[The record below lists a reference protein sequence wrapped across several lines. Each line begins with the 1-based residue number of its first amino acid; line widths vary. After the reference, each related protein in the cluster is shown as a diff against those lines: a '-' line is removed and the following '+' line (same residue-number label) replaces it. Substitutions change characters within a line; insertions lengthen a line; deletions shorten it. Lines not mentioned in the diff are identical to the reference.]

1 MEYESVK
8 EGVGSICYFSLQ
20 LPFVVGENQ
29 WVFAFLHWQINHQ
42 ISLWQNV
49 NVVYSKRNLKPNS
62 FMFYQCQTKSS
73 WHLDAKVLWSVCLW
87 TCARIPPVN
96 NGVVGHRRKA
106 LGYFCSY
113 IDKVSMQKLA
123 VNLLNLYLQ
132 VSSQFF
138 PLTAQLQMLC
148 LPWGKIKSSRS
159 SGVSRFV
166 PIWSFFAPTQT
177 SATNLGSFK
186 YGSGRE
192 QEKQRW
198 QKSKSRLKSVSFF

>member
-8 EGVGSICYFSLQ
+8 EGVGSICYFSSQ

-29 WVFAFLHWQINHQ
+29 RVFAYLHWQISHKMGKM
-42 ISLWQNV
+42 L
-49 NVVYSKRNLKPNS
+49 NLKPNS

-73 WHLDAKVLWSVCLW
+73 WHLDAEVLWSVCLW

-113 IDKVSMQKLA
+113 MDKASVQKLA

-132 VSSQFF
+132 VSSLSQISYKCCV
-138 PLTAQLQMLC
+138 C
-148 LPWGKIKSSRS
+148 LEEESRPADQA
-159 SGVSRFV
+159 FC
-166 PIWSFFAPTQT
+166 T
-177 SATNLGSFK
+177 
-186 YGSGRE
+186 
-192 QEKQRW
+192 
-198 QKSKSRLKSVSFF
+198 